1 MVARRLSH
9 QLVEPG
15 VVADKDAVIVSGPAH
30 LFQDLCELDETAIA
44 DLLRRLGRRRRLQQ
58 HANLPQLEQALVP
71 HQVGGEPDPVQQQLR
86 PQAGHVR
93 PVTATDVQ
101 HTSHDQRPDRFAY
114 CAAGAAEMA
123 ASSGSG
129 GSLLPGSRAPRTI
142 RSRMC
147 SIAWSIMGAA
157 IILPRPRAPI
167 RAEISC
173 FYRESVPS
181 DAAYPIRVTGT
192 ASAPAYAAGPIQ
204 EVSASAYAAP

>member
-1 MVARRLSH
+1 MVACRLSH

-58 HANLPQLEQALVP
+58 HANLPQLGQALVP

-101 HTSHDQRPDRFAY
+101 HTSYDQRPDRFAY
-114 CAAGAAEMA
+114 CAAGAAEDGRQFRLWRQLA
-123 ASSGSG
+123 AWLKSAADNQVPDVLDSLVDHGSSHHSSSAQG
-129 GSLLPGSRAPRTI
+129 ADPR
-142 RSRMC
+142 RDQ
-147 SIAWSIMGAA
+147 
-157 IILPRPRAPI
+157 L
-167 RAEISC
+167 
-173 FYRESVPS
+173 FL
-181 DAAYPIRVTGT
+181 
-192 ASAPAYAAGPIQ
+192 
-204 EVSASAYAAP
+204 